1 MNNKCYYINKKSIG
15 GDVVFID
22 YSRLKGF
29 NIKPRNNVKYD
40 GIVVNKMIIVKPTMI
55 EKLLKRKIKNKLDL
69 YFKLIVKVIDN
80 SDDTDGEVLREAL
93 NDLSRYKNIIEYKY
107 RKYLDDKY
115 INLLKKKISLL
126 ERELKAKIVY
136 KTMNNPRPIYEEK
149 GKSR

>member
-107 RKYLDDKY
+107 RKYLDQKY
-115 INLLKKKISLL
+115 IELLLKKIEILRYELQSKIILN
-126 ERELKAKIVY
+126 Y
-136 KTMNNPRPIYEEK
+136 NYENVVEETK